1 MYEVSKEYLNRLLE
15 KSGVKLGS
23 AKASAISAL
32 MHALNIIA
40 SRFFIGE
47 SQWITVTH
55 RLNPNTPPNSPSRG
69 RGKKSLHRPLTT
81 GLCCRFSL

>member
-40 SRFFIGE
+40 SRFFNGE
-47 SQWITVTH
+47 SRWITVNH
-55 RLNPNTPPNSPSRG
+55 RLNPNTNTNTKYPLNPPHEGGSR
-69 RGKKSLHRPLTT
+69 S
-81 GLCCRFSL
+81 RFIVP